1 MEQVEDGFSFA
12 SHVLNGHKVKIVANG
27 DLDNLRNFLRCC
39 PFNVISHPQDSP
51 PSLLNSTA
59 LTKPPESG

>member
-1 MEQVEDGFSFA
+1 MWNKLRMVSL
-12 SHVLNGHKVKIVANG
+12 SLRMSNGHKVKIVANG

-51 PSLLNSTA
+51 PSLLNSAA